1 MTVIVSGGGSGP
13 EAASGAALTISS
25 PPPSPKKVLEEGGAT
40 RSGQITS
47 PSSTGA
53 SATGAIPL
61 AAARS
66 CCMLP
71 TFFATRFSIC
81 QRKTRQPMM
90 PQQASKNNVMPPK
103 ING

>member
-13 EAASGAALTISS
+13 EAASGAALTIPS
-25 PPPSPKKVLEEGGAT
+25 PPPSPKEVPEEGPT
-40 RSGQITS
+40 RSGQIMR
-47 PSSTGA
+47 PSSAGA
-53 SATGAIPL
+53 SATGAIPV

-81 QRKTRQPMM
+81 QRKTRHPMM
-90 PQQASKNNVMPPK
+90 PQQASTNTVTPPK

>member
-13 EAASGAALTISS
+13 EAASEAALTISP
-25 PPPSPKKVLEEGGAT
+25 PPPSPKKVPEGVT
-40 RSGQITS
+40 RSGQIMS
-47 PSSTGA
+47 PSSAGA
-53 SATGAIPL
+53 SPSGAIPL

-90 PQQASKNNVMPPK
+90 PQQASTNTVTPPK

>member
-25 PPPSPKKVLEEGGAT
+25 PPPSPKKVLEEGPT
-40 RSGQITS
+40 RSGQIIS
-47 PSSTGA
+47 PSSAGA
-53 SATGAIPL
+53 SAIGAIPL

-90 PQQASKNNVMPPK
+90 PQQASKNNVTPPK